1 MCPQIG
7 PSQLVP
13 CIARLPRGDRIDWF
27 GLLGF
32 STLRLP
38 AVHRSGNFPGRES
51 FRFVLVCL
59 VRDACSAHRSRNFG
73 GGGDALQSIPFGHPF
88 QVLAGNAPFGHFLA
102 LSYRTLALPLRILV
116 VDALNFGIV

>member
-1 MCPQIG
+1 M
-7 PSQLVP
+7 
-13 CIARLPRGDRIDWF
+13 
-27 GLLGF
+27 
-32 STLRLP
+32 
-38 AVHRSGNFPGRES
+38 HRSGNFLGRES
-51 FRFVLVCL
+51 FRLVPVCL

-73 GGGDALQSIPFGHPF
+73 GGGDALQSIPFGYPF